1 MGLREENAAHIKV
14 DILNATLKAATQTGF
29 KSTLVQDLCSEVGI
43 SKVTFFK
50 YFPQKED
57 VLLYYLRVWCLEAT
71 LELKNKEHEGVD
83 AIYYLFKKMAVSCK
97 KRPEFMLGLV
107 GYLSSISDNSKPFP
121 FNKLER
127 QMIFLDQPEI
137 VHIEMQSIH
146 QLFEKHL
153 LHAILNNVITKTSN
167 VKQLVNLFTSL
178 LFGTV
183 LTARIQ
189 GVRQISVV
197 FKTNLDLM
205 FRGLA

>member
-1 MGLREENAAHIKV
+1 MSLREENAAHIKV
-14 DILNATLKAATQTGF
+14 DILNATLRAASKMDF
-29 KSTLVQDLCSEVGI
+29 KSTLVQELCTEVGI

-71 LELKNKEHEGVD
+71 LELKSGKLEGVD
-83 AIYYLFKKMAVSCK
+83 AIYYLFNKMAVSCK
-97 KRPEFMLGLV
+97 KRPGFMLGLV
-107 GYLSSISDNSKPFP
+107 GYLSTISDHSKPFP
-121 FNKLER
+121 FKKLER
-127 QMIFLDQPEI
+127 QMIFLDQPE
-137 VHIEMQSIH
+137 VAHIEMQSIH

-153 LHAILNNVITKTSN
+153 LHAILNNAITKTSN

-189 GVRQISVV
+189 GVRQMGVL